1 MTAGGVTLRKRSE
14 FTATVFGTAAVF
26 AWVPYASA
34 APDQIHPQP
43 VFTHVKTEA
52 AFDFVA
58 GDMRE
63 NITVKPDRLLT
74 ILTLG
79 KQPKLVRITPSRHL
93 LTLVV
98 GAPRR
103 VRH

>member
-1 MTAGGVTLRKRSE
+1 M
-14 FTATVFGTAAVF
+14 
-26 AWVPYASA
+26 
-34 APDQIHPQP
+34 
-43 VFTHVKTEA
+43 FTHVKTEA

-63 NITVKPDRLLT
+63 NITVNPDRLLT
-74 ILTLG
+74 ILTLGSAVG
-79 KQPKLVRITPSRHL
+79 KQPKLVRITPSGHL